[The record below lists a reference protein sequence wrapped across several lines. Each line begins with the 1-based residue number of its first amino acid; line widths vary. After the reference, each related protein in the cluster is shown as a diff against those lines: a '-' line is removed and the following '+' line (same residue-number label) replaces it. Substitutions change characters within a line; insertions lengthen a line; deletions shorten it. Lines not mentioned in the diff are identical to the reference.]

1 MAIALAC
8 HFHFGDAGTIRW
20 GTGGRPT
27 KRGRCL
33 ASGICLYFMSDFILC
48 TARSDAIYSNGSVI
62 YVFVH
67 VKLLF
72 KNIYVRS
79 YYKCMWKPFVVAA
92 VVASCEL

>member
-8 HFHFGDAGTIRW
+8 HFHFDGAATIRW
-20 GTGGRPT
+20 GTGVRAT

-33 ASGICLYFMSDFILC
+33 ANGICLYFMSDFILC

-72 KNIYVRS
+72 KNIYV
-79 YYKCMWKPFVVAA
+79 YTFI
-92 VVASCEL
+92 L